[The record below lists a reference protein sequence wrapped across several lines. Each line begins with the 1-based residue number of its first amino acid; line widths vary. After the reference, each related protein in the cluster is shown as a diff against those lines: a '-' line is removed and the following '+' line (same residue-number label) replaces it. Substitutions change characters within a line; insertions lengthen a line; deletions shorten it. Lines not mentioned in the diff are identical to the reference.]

1 MDGQAKTTRSSVRR
15 MKLSLE
21 KYRDIRT
28 TTKEDTDFGI
38 ALSTA
43 GILPYSYGSFDRIEP
58 KESEQEMIHYRGS
71 NGEVHELHNFRE
83 HRKIFE
89 NIGYEYDIVTTITVE
104 QPHLSEKQEFKLS
117 EELWPERVT
126 LEQNNISI
134 SFQIHAYRAV
144 EIDFYADASVLE
156 EHNEMIENFASS
168 VFRVFLRTCRD
179 FGYDNETQF
188 ECATYSHATRKQEC
202 DPRFVGSILSGGEEE

>member
-1 MDGQAKTTRSSVRR
+1 MDGQATTTRHSVRR
-15 MKLSLE
+15 MKFSLE
-21 KYRDIRT
+21 GFRDIRT
-28 TTKEDTDFGI
+28 TIKEDTDFGI
-38 ALSTA
+38 ALSVA
-43 GILPYSYGSFDRIEP
+43 GICPYSYGSFDKLEP
-58 KESEQEMIHYRGS
+58 KQTEQSMIQYRGS
-71 NGEVHELHNFRE
+71 DGEVHELHNFAD

-89 NIGYEYDIVTTITVE
+89 NIGWEYDIVSSFTVE
-104 QPHLSEKQEFKLS
+104 EVTLSEKQEYKLL
-117 EELWPERVT
+117 ENLWPEQVT
-126 LEQNNISI
+126 LQENKISI

-144 EIDFYADASVLE
+144 EIDFFADASVLE

>member
-1 MDGQAKTTRSSVRR
+1 MDGQASTTRSSVRR
-15 MKLSLE
+15 MNFSLE
-21 KYRDIRT
+21 GFRDIRT
-28 TTKEDTDFGI
+28 TIKEDTDFGI

-43 GILPYSYGSFDRIEP
+43 GILPYSYGSFDRLEP
-58 KESEQEMIHYRGS
+58 KETEEKMIHYRDT
-71 NGEVHELHNFRE
+71 NGELHELHNFRE
-83 HRKIFE
+83 HRDIFE
-89 NIGYEYDIVTTITVE
+89 NIGWEYDIVTTITVE

-117 EELWPERVT
+117 EELWPEIKS
-126 LEQNNISI
+126 LEEHGITV
-134 SFQIHAYRAV
+134 SFDIHTFRAV
-144 EIDFYADASVLE
+144 EIDFYADASALE
-156 EHNEMIENFASS
+156 EHNETIENFASS